1 MESTSTK
8 YAVMKNVRDL
18 VRDKIDSQIWN
29 EVKSLTSNRVLG
41 QVDSQIWNQVS
52 IQVQVVYTQV
62 IWRCNSKNFIFQY
75 GRNKMH

>member
-1 MESTSTK
+1 
-8 YAVMKNVRDL
+8 MKNVRDL
-18 VRDKIDSQIWN
+18 VRDKVDNQIWS

-62 IWRCNSKNFIFQY
+62 IWRYKIKRNSYY